1 MELQELVARARLLF
15 GDAGKRR
22 HIFELIN
29 GKRSA
34 KEIARKSGKKLSGTL
49 HDLQKMRD
57 MELIVP
63 RQDGSG
69 SVMKR
74 DNSIVYER
82 APLMKHLPSSYFKSP
97 EKLVRKKPQAGA
109 KRPKTR
115 ALSVVSTPSIEE
127 TLDICNTGEDQ
138 LYEFKAAGTSADK
151 LAKEICAFANTKM
164 GGIVF
169 YGVEDDGSIAGSD
182 MTKQRFDQMLQN
194 SIKHNVTPT
203 PVIRLVSQDV
213 LGYKI
218 ILIVVPPWNKRE
230 VHHFQDGVYIRRGT
244 NVFKTKADETRKL
257 HDGAYVI

>member
-1 MELQELVARARLLF
+1 
-15 GDAGKRR
+15 
-22 HIFELIN
+22 
-29 GKRSA
+29 
-34 KEIARKSGKKLSGTL
+34 
-49 HDLQKMRD
+49 

-69 SVMKR
+69 SVVKR

-82 APLMKHLPSSYFKSP
+82 APLMKHLSSSYFKSP
-97 EKLVRKKPQAGA
+97 EKLVRKKPQTGA

-115 ALSVVSTPSIEE
+115 GLSAVSTPLIEE
-127 TLDICNTGEDQ
+127 TLDICNAGEDQ

-151 LAKEICAFANTKM
+151 LAKEIGAFANTKM
-164 GGIVF
+164 GGIIF